1 MFLGLSKAGKTTLLT
16 RLMGYEMQKMKI
28 NGLFTIQPKSPQ
40 SLHIDHKELV
50 IGYSNRSTTRYPRL
64 FEIP

>member
-1 MFLGLSKAGKTTLLT
+1 MH
-16 RLMGYEMQKMKI
+16 KMKI